1 MEPRKNETE
10 TAKKRPGKKL
20 SDFFDTAYL
29 RGVIL
34 GVLSVLLV
42 LGIAFY
48 IVWHVTG
55 GFEPGIATQTALL
68 AEAEERIPAAGC
80 IFRDETALTSPYR
93 GAADYQM
100 GDGKRAAAGELLAVT
115 YEDTD
120 SAGITA
126 RLKKLDA
133 ELAVLESSSVGKNP
147 SLSYTKALENTVS
160 SALSRYYKQL
170 ASGDPSRALACTD
183 ELLVSLNRKA
193 LIVDS
198 RTDYAEEMKEL
209 RAERDRL
216 AATLTGR
223 SAEVRAPLPGIFYSD
238 TDGGEEVFTVAALE
252 GLTPSGLDALTAR
265 RTEQDPSVIGKL
277 ATSRMWYLALTLDA
291 SESGRF
297 QVGEK
302 RRITFTDCGDLT
314 LEMKLE
320 SAVPEGD
327 RLLLVYSSDEQKNG
341 PETVRRHSVSVQ
353 IAAYSGLRVPRAA
366 LRFVDGYTG
375 VYARFGN
382 TVLFRVADVVGTVD
396 GYAYISTSTAPV
408 TRPVDER
415 GEPVDT
421 LPPAEGETE
430 GRLPENARIET
441 VYGALQL
448 YDEVIISGSGLY
460 DGLIFD

>member
-1 MEPRKNETE
+1 MDESRNETN
-10 TAKKRPGKKL
+10 TAKKRPGRKL
-20 SDFFDTAYL
+20 SDYFDTAYL

-34 GVLSVLLV
+34 GVFSVLLV

-55 GFEPGIATQTALL
+55 GFESGIATQTALF
-68 AEAEERIPAAGC
+68 ASAEETIPASGFL
-80 IFRDETALTSPYR
+80 FRDETALTSVYR
-93 GAADYQM
+93 GAADYRM

-115 YEDTD
+115 YENTD

-126 RLKKLDA
+126 RLKKMDA
-133 ELAVLESSSVGKNP
+133 EIAVLENSSVGSNP

-160 SALSRYYKQL
+160 SALTRYYQQL
-170 ASGDPSRALACTD
+170 AAGDPSRALALTD

-198 RTDYAEEMKEL
+198 RTDYAAEVEAL
-209 RAERDRL
+209 TAERTRL

-223 SAEVRAPLPGIFYSD
+223 SAEVRAPYPGIFYSD
-238 TDGGEEVFTVAALE
+238 TDGYESVFTAAALE
-252 GLTPSGLDALTAR
+252 GLTPSRLDELAALPA
-265 RTEQDPSVIGKL
+265 EKDPAAVGKL
-277 ATSRMWYLALTLDA
+277 ASSRMWYLALTLDA
-291 SESGRF
+291 AESDRF
-297 QVGEK
+297 RIGEK
-302 RRITFTDCGDLT
+302 RKITFTDCGDLS

-320 SAVPEGD
+320 NAVPEGD

-341 PETVRRHSVSVQ
+341 PETIRRHSVAVQ
-353 IAAYSGLRVPRAA
+353 VASYDGLRVPRSA

-382 TVLFRVADVVGTVD
+382 TVLFRVADVIGTVD
-396 GYAYISTSTAPV
+396 GYAYISAKTAPV
-408 TRPVDER
+408 TRLIDER
-415 GEPVDT
+415 GEPLDT
-421 LPPAEGETE
+421 LPPAEGESE
-430 GRLPENARIET
+430 GRVPENARIET

-448 YDEVIISGSGLY
+448 YDEVIVSGTGLY